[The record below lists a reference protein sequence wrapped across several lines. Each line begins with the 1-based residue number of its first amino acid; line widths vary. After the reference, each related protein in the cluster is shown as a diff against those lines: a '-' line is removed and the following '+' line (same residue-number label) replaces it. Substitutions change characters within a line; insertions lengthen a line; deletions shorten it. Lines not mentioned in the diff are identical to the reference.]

1 MHAPAALVLTLSLL
15 TALPAAAQDIDFSMQ
30 ITGALEGYIRP
41 AVDDFAEEAR
51 DLPQAVSAVCSQP
64 SETSRAAFDA
74 EIGRIIDDF
83 AGISFLR
90 FGPLIEQD
98 RLSRLA
104 FLPDPRGI
112 AQRQIRKL
120 KADGGLSEL
129 TAETLAAKSVAL
141 QGLTAL
147 ELIAYDKNAAVILGA
162 EGEAGAQTCTYATAI
177 AQNIARIGEELSDA
191 WHDPDGYSA
200 DLLAPGADHP
210 TFRNSAEVME
220 TVFNALP
227 TAVIMLKDQH
237 VLPVT
242 GGGEDKARPSA
253 LPFSRSG
260 HGIAFLASS
269 IAAID
274 DMVGSMDLEPHL
286 SGMKKRLPE
295 SLAFEVHNGLAVL
308 DRIETPVRTRFAGTD
323 GYQNL
328 SVFVFTLTSMRDIL
342 SGQIAPALSLAGGFN
357 ALDGD

>member
-1 MHAPAALVLTLSLL
+1 MQRRAALTLTLSLL
-15 TALPAAAQDIDFSMQ
+15 TAFPVAAQEFDFSAQ

-51 DLPQAVSAVCSQP
+51 DLPQAVSAVCDQP
-64 SETSRAAFDA
+64 SDTSRAAFDA

-83 AGISFLR
+83 AGVSFLR
-90 FGPLIEQD
+90 FGPLIEED

-120 KADGGLSEL
+120 AADGGFDGL

-147 ELIAYDKNAAVILGA
+147 ELIAYDKNASVVLGQD
-162 EGEAGAQTCTYATAI
+162 GETSQQTCDYAAAI
-177 AQNIARIGEELSDA
+177 AENIAKIGEELSDA
-191 WHDPDGYSA
+191 WYDPDGYSA
-200 DLLAPGADHP
+200 DLLAPGPDHP
-210 TFRNSAEVME
+210 TFRSSAEVME

-227 TAVIMLKDQH
+227 TAVIILKDQH

-242 GGGEDKARPSA
+242 SRGKEKARASA

-260 HGIAFLASS
+260 HGIAYLASS

-274 DMVGSMDLEPHL
+274 DMVQAMDLKPHL
-286 SGMKKRLPE
+286 SGMNNRLPE
-295 SLAFEVHNGLAVL
+295 TIAFEVYNGLAVL
-308 DRIETPVRTRFAGTD
+308 DRIETPVRTRFDETD
-323 GYQNL
+323 GYQHL
-328 SVFVFTLTSMRDIL
+328 SVFVFTLNSMREIL